1 MLLTKYT
8 ISPLLYGIWVLRTT
22 NDNSIEKGLS
32 YFKLDK
38 EPIIKLKTL
47 QDNKLIGIKK
57 SRTAFIS
64 DLEQMETNKNFYKFK
79 LNFSTKNFYSYSFLG
94 IQFPELKSKS
104 ETYNKEKIF
113 NVELC
118 DKMMFITYDELYYIF
133 DLYIGKIKYPN
144 IETSINTFIFTQIFG
159 IFLNL
164 LIMHMPL

>member
-1 MLLTKYT
+1 MLLVKYT
-8 ISPLLYGIWVLRTT
+8 ISPILYGIWVLRTT
-22 NDNSIEKGLS
+22 NDNSIENGLT
-32 YFKLDK
+32 YFKIDK

-47 QDNKLIGIKK
+47 QDNNFIGIKK

-64 DLEQMETNKNFYKFK
+64 ELEQSKTNKNIYKFK

-104 ETYNKEKIF
+104 EFYNKEKNF

-118 DKMMFITYDELYYIF
+118 DKMMYITYDDFYYIF

-159 IFLNL
+159 IILNL
-164 LIMHMPL
+164 LIMHLSL